1 MIGHQVKSRVLAVL
15 VFLLAAGLVCSA
27 RQQESLE
34 QLMAKADAAS
44 SGQQADLCMEVAD
57 RELKLTTEAYR
68 ASKPEEGRAS
78 LQQIVKYS
86 DKAHSAAIQSGKH
99 LKHTEIKMR
108 QIAGHLRDLKF
119 NVDVDDQP
127 TVQAVVDKLEEF
139 RTQILRSMFG
149 SKSND

>member
-1 MIGHQVKSRVLAVL
+1 MKARVLGVL
-15 VFLLAAGLVCSA
+15 ILVAASCSVCPA
-27 RQQESLE
+27 RQQDSLE

-44 SGQQADLCMEVAD
+44 GGQQTDLCLEVAE
-57 RELKLTTEAYR
+57 RELKLTTEAYK
-68 ASKPEEGRAS
+68 ANKPEEAQTP
-78 LQQIVKYS
+78 LQQIVKYA
-86 DKAHSAAIQSGKH
+86 DKAHSTAIQSGKR

-127 TVQAVVDKLEEF
+127 MVQAAVDKLEEF
-139 RTQILRSMFG
+139 RTQILKSMFG